1 MAGEPSTD
9 DGRSAFGDAIRR
21 RAELTGGGSL
31 RKHTAR
37 GTLVNAVFFVGLYS
51 LGLMKGFIVAG
62 FLTQADYG
70 IWGILVIGL
79 GTFLWL
85 KQVGIGDKYVQQD
98 EEDQEVAFQKA
109 FTLEL
114 AFSGIFFVALLAAV
128 PLLALVYG
136 APELLLPG
144 FVACLTVATGALQ
157 TPFWVFYRRMDFMRQ
172 RKLQAVDPIVGFVV
186 TVVLAIAGAG
196 YWALVLGV
204 VAGSTCGAVVA
215 VRTSHYKLRLRWQKG
230 ALRTYATFS
239 WPLFVAGGSSMIIAQ
254 SSILVGTKALGLAAV
269 GAIALASSIS
279 EYTNKVD
286 QVVTQT
292 LYPAICAVKDRT
304 DLLFESFVKSNRL
317 ALMWGMPFGI
327 GIALF
332 ASDLVHYGIGDQWH
346 GAVGIIATFGVI
358 AALGHIAFNW
368 DAFFRARG
376 DTRPIAIWSFVTM
389 LSFIAF
395 AIPLMLWKGLN
406 GFALGM
412 GIMAFVSL
420 AVRGL
425 YLMQLFDGLQMLR
438 HAARAIAPTVPA
450 ALIVLGVRALVGH
463 DTLALALGELALYLV
478 VTVVATW
485 AFERPLLREVLG
497 YVRGPRSPAPAPAPP
512 EAATA

>member
-1 MAGEPSTD
+1 MAGEATASPL
-9 DGRSAFGDAIRR
+9 GDAIRR
-21 RAELTGGGSL
+21 RAELAGTGSL
-31 RKHTAR
+31 RRHTAR
-37 GTLVNAVFFVGLYS
+37 GTIVNAAYFVGLYS
-51 LGLMKGFIVAG
+51 LGLLKGFVVAA
-62 FLTQADYG
+62 FLTRADYG

-114 AFSGIFFVALLAAV
+114 AFSGLFLLVLLAAV

-136 APELLLPG
+136 APELLAPG
-144 FVACLTVATGALQ
+144 FVACLTVAGGALQ
-157 TPFWVFYRRMDFMRQ
+157 TPFWILYRRMDFVRQ
-172 RKLQAVDPIVGFVV
+172 RSLQAVDPVVGFVV
-186 TVVLAIAGAG
+186 TIALAIAGAG

-204 VAGSTCGAVVA
+204 VAGSLSGAAVA
-215 VRTSHYKLRLRWQKG
+215 LRTSRYKVRLRWQRG
-230 ALRTYATFS
+230 ALRTYASFS
-239 WPLFVAGGSSMIIAQ
+239 WPLFVAGASSMVIAQ
-254 SSILVGTKALGLAAV
+254 SSILVGTKSLGLAAV
-269 GAIALASSIS
+269 GGIALASSIS

-332 ASDLVHYGIGDQWH
+332 ASDLVTYGIGERWRP
-346 GAVGIIATFGVI
+346 AAGIIAAFGVV

-368 DAFFRARG
+368 DAFFRARAE
-376 DTRPIAIWSFVTM
+376 TRPIAVWSFTTM
-389 LSFIAF
+389 LAFVTF

-406 GFALGM
+406 GFAVGM

-420 AVRGL
+420 LVRAL
-425 YLMQLFDGLQMLR
+425 YLTRLFSGLQMLR

-450 ALIVLGVRALVGH
+450 VAAVLGVRALAGDGSLAIAVGQ
-463 DTLALALGELALYLV
+463 LALYVV
-478 VTVVATW
+478 VTVLGTW

-497 YVRGPRSPAPAPAPP
+497 YLRGTRAAAPAPA
-512 EAATA
+512 

>member
-1 MAGEPSTD
+1 MAGEATASPL
-9 DGRSAFGDAIRR
+9 GDAIRR
-21 RAELTGGGSL
+21 RAELAGTGSL
-31 RKHTAR
+31 RRHTAR
-37 GTLVNAVFFVGLYS
+37 GTIVNAAYFVGLYS
-51 LGLMKGFIVAG
+51 LGLLKGFVVAA
-62 FLTQADYG
+62 FLTRADYG

-85 KQVGIGDKYVQQD
+85 KQVGIGDRYVQQD

-114 AFSGIFFVALLAAV
+114 AFSGLFLLVLLAAV

-136 APELLLPG
+136 APELLAPG
-144 FVACLTVATGALQ
+144 FVACLTVAGGALQ
-157 TPFWVFYRRMDFMRQ
+157 TPFWILYRRMDFVRQ
-172 RKLQAVDPIVGFVV
+172 RSLQAVDPVVGFGV
-186 TVVLAIAGAG
+186 TVALAVAGAG

-204 VAGSTCGAVVA
+204 VAGSLSGAAVA
-215 VRTSHYKLRLRWQKG
+215 LRTSRYRLRLRWQKG
-230 ALRTYATFS
+230 ALRTYASFS
-239 WPLFVAGGSSMIIAQ
+239 WPLFVAGASSMVIAQ
-254 SSILVGTKALGLAAV
+254 SSILVGTKSLGLAAV

-332 ASDLVHYGIGDQWH
+332 ASDLVTYGIGERWRP
-346 GAVGIIATFGVI
+346 AVGIIAAFGVV

-376 DTRPIAIWSFVTM
+376 DTRPIAIWSFVSM
-389 LSFIAF
+389 LSFVTV

-406 GFALGM
+406 GFAAGM
-412 GIMAFVSL
+412 GVMALVSL
-420 AVRGL
+420 IVRGL

-450 ALIVLGVRALVGH
+450 ALVVLGVRALVGH
-463 DTLALALGELALYLV
+463 DTLALALGELALYV
-478 VTVVATW
+478 AVTAAATGGV
-485 AFERPLLREVLG
+485 ERPPLPGGMGDLRG
-497 YVRGPRSPAPAPAPP
+497 SGGGAPQPATPQPA
-512 EAATA
+512 